1 MGKSN
6 SSNQYFSKKMKKIG
20 VKVRKQNFQD
30 YIFYNKKLWKKKNS
44 RNKLNTQN
52 FAKQKEN
59 IKVPK
64 QKTFQNKH
72 L

>member
-6 SSNQYFSKKMKKIG
+6 SSNQYFSKNMKKIG

-30 YIFYNKKLWKKKNS
+30 YIFYNKKLWKKNS

-52 FAKQKEN
+52 FAKKREH
-59 IKVPK
+59 KS
-64 QKTFQNKH
+64 T
-72 L
+72 